1 MAVTRTG
8 IANAPL
14 AGEVESIR
22 DGCIRLRGGRL
33 RAVIRTGELNLLEAS
48 REETSRYHRAFID
61 LLNSLTAPLQ
71 IWFHSTR
78 VSDVPPS
85 AVRNDGGLSD
95 RAGAWRAETDDFLR
109 GQLETQPVY
118 QRRVHLVIQPHPEV
132 IAPPGRGFVER
143 LVRRGSGRGYDGLRT
158 PDEAQSA
165 DLERQAGI
173 LIGQLGRLGV
183 DARRLSSV
191 ELEELVAR
199 LGGEEAG
206 WEQTPGWFRAS
217 ARYYRAFHLFG
228 FPGGDLEPGWL
239 APLLSHPTEMQ
250 VSIHISP
257 VESDHIIGYL
267 SSRIRDLRAAEMVE
281 RETGVVDLTT
291 EALPDA
297 VALRSTLARN
307 EEKAFMLGVYAAV
320 SAPTVPELRLRCE
333 ALHSVF
339 TRLLVRPA
347 PTFLR
352 QREAMK
358 TVWPLGQDLLGKN
371 RLVHTT
377 GVATL
382 FPWLNADLFYPGDQY
397 WGRNQR
403 SGGIVACDPFRPEL
417 FSNANIAIFG
427 HSGAGKTFAA
437 STIVLSSFAAGVG
450 SVIFDPEYEYAG
462 LCRSLAGTYVEV
474 GAGSSHAINVLD
486 PALRPG
492 DGAQDTS
499 GDVLDLVAVLCGR
512 LDEVERALVHA
523 ALQRLLRHRRKQ
535 PPLLGD
541 LHRLVTLDPRLSRVS
556 TVLERWVNGELGR
569 FFNRQ
574 TNVNL
579 QNPVV
584 GIGLRDLQEEL
595 VAPAYFLIASWVW
608 AQLRRVRQARHLL
621 VDEAGLLFEHPV
633 IRKFLVRLARR
644 IRKYDGSLLI
654 ATQNASDL
662 VSTPEGLVLAT
673 NPAILLL
680 GHQRSGEA
688 QRLAHVFALTD
699 RQADALHN
707 ARRGEFLMLAG
718 SARVALRIDPPRW
731 QHDLILSSKGSQKE
745 G

>member
-1 MAVTRTG
+1 
-8 IANAPL
+8 
-14 AGEVESIR
+14 
-22 DGCIRLRGGRL
+22 
-33 RAVIRTGELNLLEAS
+33 
-48 REETSRYHRAFID
+48 
-61 LLNSLTAPLQ
+61 
-71 IWFHSTR
+71 
-78 VSDVPPS
+78 
-85 AVRNDGGLSD
+85 
-95 RAGAWRAETDDFLR
+95 
-109 GQLETQPVY
+109 
-118 QRRVHLVIQPHPEV
+118 
-132 IAPPGRGFVER
+132 
-143 LVRRGSGRGYDGLRT
+143 
-158 PDEAQSA
+158 
-165 DLERQAGI
+165 
-173 LIGQLGRLGV
+173 
-183 DARRLSSV
+183 
-191 ELEELVAR
+191 
-199 LGGEEAG
+199 
-206 WEQTPGWFRAS
+206 
-217 ARYYRAFHLFG
+217 
-228 FPGGDLEPGWL
+228 
-239 APLLSHPTEMQ
+239 MQ

-257 VESDHIIGYL
+257 AESDHIIGYL

-281 RETGVVDLTT
+281 RETGVVDLST
-291 EALPDA
+291 EALPEA
-297 VALRSTLARN
+297 MALRSRLARN

-333 ALHSVF
+333 ALLSVF
-339 TRLLVRPA
+339 TRMLVRPA
-347 PTFLR
+347 PAFLR

-382 FPWLNADLFYPGDQY
+382 FPWLNADLFYPGEQY

-403 SGGIVACDPFRPEL
+403 SGGIVACDPFRAEL
-417 FSNANIAIFG
+417 LSNANIAIFG

-437 STIVLSSFAAGVG
+437 STIVLNSFAMGVG
-450 SVIFDPEYEYAG
+450 SVIFDPEHEYAG
-462 LCRSLAGTYVEV
+462 LCRSLGGTYVEV

-486 PALRPG
+486 PALQP
-492 DGAQDTS
+492 DDAAQDTS
-499 GDVLDLVAVLCGR
+499 GDALDLVAVLCGR

-523 ALQRLLRHRRKQ
+523 ALQRLLGHRRKQ

-541 LHRLVTLDPRLSRVS
+541 LHRLVTPDPRLSRVS

-574 TNVNL
+574 TNVDL
-579 QNPVV
+579 QNPVI
-584 GIGLRDLQEEL
+584 GFGLRDLQEEL

-608 AQLRRVRQARHLL
+608 AQLRRVQRPRHLL
-621 VDEAGLLFEHPV
+621 IDEAGLLFEHPV

-644 IRKYDGSLLI
+644 IRKYEGSLLI

-688 QRLAHVFALTD
+688 RQLAHVFALTD

-718 SARVALRIDPPRW
+718 PARVALRIDPPRW
-731 QHDLILSSKGSQKE
+731 QRELILSSKVSIRGQK
-745 G
+745 

>member
-1 MAVTRTG
+1 
-8 IANAPL
+8 
-14 AGEVESIR
+14 
-22 DGCIRLRGGRL
+22 
-33 RAVIRTGELNLLEAS
+33 
-48 REETSRYHRAFID
+48 
-61 LLNSLTAPLQ
+61 
-71 IWFHSTR
+71 
-78 VSDVPPS
+78 
-85 AVRNDGGLSD
+85 
-95 RAGAWRAETDDFLR
+95 
-109 GQLETQPVY
+109 
-118 QRRVHLVIQPHPEV
+118 
-132 IAPPGRGFVER
+132 
-143 LVRRGSGRGYDGLRT
+143 
-158 PDEAQSA
+158 
-165 DLERQAGI
+165 
-173 LIGQLGRLGV
+173 
-183 DARRLSSV
+183 
-191 ELEELVAR
+191 
-199 LGGEEAG
+199 
-206 WEQTPGWFRAS
+206 
-217 ARYYRAFHLFG
+217 
-228 FPGGDLEPGWL
+228 
-239 APLLSHPTEMQ
+239 
-250 VSIHISP
+250 

-291 EALPDA
+291 EALPEA

-307 EEKAFMLGVYAAV
+307 EEKAFMLGVYVAV

-333 ALHSVF
+333 ALQSVF
-339 TRLLVRPA
+339 TRMLIRPA
-347 PTFLR
+347 PALLR

-382 FPWLNADLFYPGDQY
+382 FPWLNADLFYPGEQY
-397 WGRNQR
+397 WGRNQQ
-403 SGGIVACDPFRPEL
+403 SGGIVACDPFRAEV
-417 FSNANIAIFG
+417 FSNANIAIIG

-437 STIVLSSFAAGVG
+437 STIVLSSFAVGVG
-450 SVIFDPEYEYAG
+450 SVIFDPEHEYAG
-462 LCRSLAGTYVEV
+462 LCRSLGGTYVEV

-486 PALRPG
+486 PALQP
-492 DGAQDTS
+492 DDAAQDTS

-512 LDEVERALVHA
+512 LDEVERALVHT
-523 ALQRLLRHRRKQ
+523 ALQRLLGQRRKQ

-574 TNVNL
+574 TNVDL
-579 QNPVV
+579 QNPVI
-584 GIGLRDLQEEL
+584 GFGLRDLQEEL

-621 VDEAGLLFEHPV
+621 IDEAGLLFEHPV

-688 QRLAHVFALTD
+688 RRLAHVFALTD

-731 QHDLILSSKGSQKE
+731 QHELILSSKSRHPDRDPSRQKKIP